1 MADSHS
7 AHSDDPTAAP
17 AQARGSLTSPGP
29 AAELQA
35 INADLA
41 ALMDRRPAVLSSGAD
56 RSLADPLVICGIL
69 GGKDVGKSTL
79 INALAEQPV
88 SRDAEEVGLGTVRP
102 MAYVHRDS
110 AALYRSRLAGLDA
123 PGGRAALDSAMLE
136 VTEHEAEAIRNL
148 VLVDLPDFDSDLPQ
162 HLETVQSVAP
172 LLDRLIWV
180 ITPRKIG
187 DRAWVA
193 LYSKVIKD
201 RQNVHCVLNKAD
213 ELLGDES
220 PAGLSPTFFQDQ
232 LDWARQTLD
241 QAGCPAEEDRL
252 FVVSAEAPTADC
264 FVDHIARRWDD
275 PDWSAN
281 GSERQA
287 VNAIGRRLAG
297 ELVRLR
303 QCVLGPLSPGDAESL
318 KQANQRAETHR
329 NVAAIRS
336 HFELNEW
343 TSHLR
348 RAGDGE
354 YHQTLLNDAFGSD
367 FCTTVAR
374 RLRAGQR
381 GETEL
386 ADDLLVGRVEQ
397 WPILPIIFWPLRWLV
412 RRLGARFAG
421 TRWTGRD
428 SAEDALT
435 VRGQSLDDRLRVYL
449 ARVQGDHSRTIQQ
462 FRLAGKLPEIQDL
475 ARRITSRAAN
485 LVADLDDD
493 LLASLNASYRRPA
506 FPKRWLLWAMLIWF
520 PLAQPLTAGV
530 LKLLGAGGKIDIL
543 GGALQVVMALGA
555 THLLTGLAF
564 VAFVYF
570 IILAAM
576 YARCV
581 RQVRGS
587 RGDAPGETNGAEAL
601 SITEGIDDL
610 LVSEVVGGAVGPFV
624 EIEQTL
630 DDLRERLERLS

>member
-1 MADSHS
+1 LA
-7 AHSDDPTAAP
+7 T
-17 AQARGSLTSPGP
+17 GGP
-29 AAELQA
+29 AAELA
-35 INADLA
+35 RINAELA
-41 ALMDRRPAVLSSGAD
+41 TLMSWAPARLSSGTD

-79 INALAEQPV
+79 INALAGQRV
-88 SRDAEEVGLGTVRP
+88 SGDDEEVGWGTLQP

-110 AALYRSRLAGLDA
+110 VSLYRSRLAGADS
-123 PGGRAALDSAMLE
+123 PSGSMVIDPALLE
-136 VTEHEAEAIRNL
+136 VTEHQAQAIRHL
-148 VLVDLPDFDSDLPQ
+148 VLVDLPDFDSDLPR
-162 HLETVQSVAP
+162 HLEIVRAMAP

-180 ITPRKIG
+180 VTPRKIG

-193 LYSKVIKD
+193 LYSKVVKD

-220 PAGLSPTFFQDQ
+220 PAGLSPTFLQDQ

-241 QAGCPAEEDRL
+241 QSGCPAEGNRL
-252 FVVSAEAPTADC
+252 FVVAAEAPTADH

-275 PDWSAN
+275 PNWSIH
-281 GSERQA
+281 GTEREA
-287 VNAIGRRLAG
+287 VAAIGRQLAA

-303 QCVLGPLSPGDAESL
+303 EGVLSPVSPGDAQSL
-318 KQANQRAETHR
+318 KQANQQAETRR
-329 NVAAIRS
+329 NAEVIQS
-336 HFELNEW
+336 HFRLEEW
-343 TSHLR
+343 ARRLQ
-348 RAGDGE
+348 RAGDAE

-367 FCTTVAR
+367 FCTTVGR
-374 RLRAGQR
+374 RLRASQR
-381 GETEL
+381 TETEL
-386 ADDLLVGRVEQ
+386 ADDLLVGRVDH
-397 WPILPIIFWPLRWLV
+397 WPILPIIFWPMRWLV

-421 TRWTGRD
+421 TRWTGPD
-428 SAEDALT
+428 SAIDALT
-435 VRGQSLDDRLRVYL
+435 VRGQSLEDRLQVYL
-449 ARVQGDHSRTIQQ
+449 TRVQGDHSRTIQQ
-462 FRLAGKLPEIQDL
+462 FRLADRLPDVKAL
-475 ARRITSRAAN
+475 ARRITSRATS

-493 LLASLNASYRRPA
+493 LLASLKASYRRPA

-520 PLAQPLTAGV
+520 PLVQPLTEGV

-570 IILAAM
+570 IILATM

-581 RQVRGS
+581 RQVRRS
-587 RGDAPGETNGAEAL
+587 RHDAAGETNGAEGL
-601 SITEGIDDL
+601 SIAEGIDDL

-630 DDLRERLERLS
+630 NSLRQRLERLY